1 MRARRPAS
9 AAHTH
14 SHIYIFMYM
23 GFPTRPSVDVR
34 PAQALLCPDQR
45 MGRLRPCQ
53 ERVIQ
58 TLTRFTRRWGALA
71 EGCRGG
77 AVSPSWR
84 RANASSG
91 RCKGCQSTVGSRP
104 KNRMLK
110 VRSGARNTDA
120 HSVYPPLGGP
130 RRGAAGGRFHRH
142 GGVPTRHPV
151 DVRAVQAPWGPG
163 RRMGCLRS
171 GQEPVIQTLTRFTR
185 RWVALA
191 GVPRGGGFTA
201 MEACQRVIWSM

>member
-1 MRARRPAS
+1 MTAGLAPHRHDPKLGASPSSKCFKNRYFNLFLLRSVGGQPPRTLAMRAPS

-71 EGCRGG
+71 
-77 AVSPSWR
+77 
-84 RANASSG
+84 
-91 RCKGCQSTVGSRP
+91 
-104 KNRMLK
+104 
-110 VRSGARNTDA
+110 
-120 HSVYPPLGGP
+120 
-130 RRGAAGGRFHRH
+130 
-142 GGVPTRHPV
+142 
-151 DVRAVQAPWGPG
+151 
-163 RRMGCLRS
+163 
-171 GQEPVIQTLTRFTR
+171 
-185 RWVALA
+185 

-201 MEACQRVIWSM
+201 MEACQRVIRSM